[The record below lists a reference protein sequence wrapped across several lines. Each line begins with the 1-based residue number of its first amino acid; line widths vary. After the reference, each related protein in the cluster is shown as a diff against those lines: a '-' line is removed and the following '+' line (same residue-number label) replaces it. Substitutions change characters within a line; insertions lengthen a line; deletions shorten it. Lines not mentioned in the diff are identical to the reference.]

1 MNYKKILNYLIFLLP
16 WFISVILFK
25 IDTNYYQTLDL
36 PFFAPPPILFAIIW
50 PILYIL
56 IALTLY
62 IIWDKTDK
70 KYRKLLIINYIANEL
85 YTFFFFKIKNNFLAL
100 TDTIVVLI
108 TSILLYK
115 ETKKIDKKA
124 ATYLIPYVI
133 WNIFATLLSI
143 SIYFMN

>member
-85 YTFFFFKIKNNFLAL
+85 YTFFFFVIKNNFLAL
-100 TDTIVVLI
+100 TDTIIVLI

-115 ETKKIDKKA
+115 KTKEINKKA
-124 ATYLIPYVI
+124 ANYLIPYII